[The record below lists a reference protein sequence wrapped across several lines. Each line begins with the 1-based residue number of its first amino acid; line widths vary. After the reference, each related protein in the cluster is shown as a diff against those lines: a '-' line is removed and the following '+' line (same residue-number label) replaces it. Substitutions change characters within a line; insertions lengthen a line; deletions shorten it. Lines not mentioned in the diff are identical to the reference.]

1 MGACVL
7 PFLPHRLQS
16 RGSREEAC
24 GVLSHLS
31 KDGLRPPKVN
41 KEARPLDFS
50 KCGLCFRLLSQKLSK
65 IKALAGAAVL
75 ASGPAPGMCLGQVPP
90 HASLSSQAGPHLM
103 LLISHWRDTEFAQAV
118 AKDSPCLTFKS
129 TYKWMASQTVS
140 PSAGA
145 TRLSQVI
152 SLHRLPHGYRLS
164 AFGISCLGVEV
175 CFGCRPGNC

>member
-7 PFLPHRLQS
+7 PFLSHRLQS

-50 KCGLCFRLLSQKLSK
+50 KCGLRFRLLRQKLSK

-90 HASLSSQAGPHLM
+90 HVSLSSQAGPHLM
-103 LLISHWRDTEFAQAV
+103 LLTSHWRDTEFAQTV

-129 TYKWMASQTVS
+129 TYEWMASQTVS

-145 TRLSQVI
+145 TQLSQAI
-152 SLHRLPHGYRLS
+152 SLHRVPHGYPALCIWNLL
-164 AFGISCLGVEV
+164 FGG
-175 CFGCRPGNC
+175 

>member
-1 MGACVL
+1 M
-7 PFLPHRLQS
+7 
-16 RGSREEAC
+16 
-24 GVLSHLS
+24 
-31 KDGLRPPKVN
+31 N

-103 LLISHWRDTEFAQAV
+103 LLISHWRDTEFAQTV

-140 PSAGA
+140 PSPRPSHSTGFPMV
-145 TRLSQVI
+145 TG
-152 SLHRLPHGYRLS
+152 SLHLESPVWGLRSALGAALGTVNLWLVPLCLCLLS
-164 AFGISCLGVEV
+164 SSTSGSLST
-175 CFGCRPGNC
+175 